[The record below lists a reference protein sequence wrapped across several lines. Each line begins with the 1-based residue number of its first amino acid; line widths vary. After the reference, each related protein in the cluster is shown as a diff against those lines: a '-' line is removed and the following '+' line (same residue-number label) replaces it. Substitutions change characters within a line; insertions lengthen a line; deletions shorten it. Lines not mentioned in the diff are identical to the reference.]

1 MPQTQ
6 YLGAGCTVSLSM
18 IRCRSQGR
26 KQGSGFL
33 GNVICL
39 TKYLTSVCVCECRGH
54 ILLRVHTVPDVARDL
69 FFQYRPQSFS
79 HGQGILQRE
88 GRYFECNPFVGV
100 CLHVRPWKHWGAGS
114 CRAAGKRW
122 ESGDGRR
129 KKKKIRL
136 HDTVDATVIRNPRYL
151 FGLQLVFLWN

>member
-33 GNVICL
+33 GNVIYL
-39 TKYLTSVCVCECRGH
+39 TKYLTSVCVCECRDH
-54 ILLRVHTVPDVARDL
+54 ILLRVHTIPDVARDL
-69 FFQYRPQSFS
+69 FVQYCPQNFS
-79 HGQGILQRE
+79 HWQRILQRK

-114 CRAAGKRW
+114 CRTDSREEVGEW
-122 ESGDGRR
+122 GRQAEEE
-129 KKKKIRL
+129 KNMF
-136 HDTVDATVIRNPRYL
+136 T
-151 FGLQLVFLWN
+151 